1 MLTTKRKEEN
11 KIKRINF
18 KATIICFLCLV
29 LLFFLSPLSIFSA
42 ENRKDLYSLEDISN
56 IRQFHLS
63 PAASELLR
71 KNGFAV
77 SPAYYKEISNI
88 YLECKDT
95 NQPIFITTDAVLH
108 TGHIFFDY
116 LLRILEVEKLYDS
129 LCFHILGPP
138 THLIHNQPDTQDQ
151 TVFWPRQ
158 KSRYLI

>member
-1 MLTTKRKEEN
+1 
-11 KIKRINF
+11 F
-18 KATIICFLCLV
+18 SIISSV
-29 LLFFLSPLSIFSA
+29 FFGIFVSFSA
-42 ENRKDLYSLEDISN
+42 ENKKDLYSLEDISDV
-56 IRQFHLS
+56 RQFHLS

-77 SPAYYKEISNI
+77 SPAYYKEISDI

-129 LCFHILGPP
+129 AVELTDRMLELSIEQFREAHTENVKEAARLNIGFLYR
-138 THLIHNQPDTQDQ
+138 LK
-151 TVFWPRQ
+151 V
-158 KSRYLI
+158 S

>member
-1 MLTTKRKEEN
+1 MR
-11 KIKRINF
+11 RINSKLVKVYF
-18 KATIICFLCLV
+18 LV
-29 LLFFLSPLSIFSA
+29 LFLLFLLVASSVFSA
-42 ENRKDLYSLEDISN
+42 ENKKDLYSLEDISN

-63 PAASELLR
+63 PTISELLR

-77 SPAYYKEISNI
+77 SPAYYKEISDI

-129 LCFHILGPP
+129 AVELTDRMIELSIEQFREAHTENVKEAARLNIGFFC
-138 THLIHNQPDTQDQ
+138 
-151 TVFWPRQ
+151 
-158 KSRYLI
+158 SC